1 MIRGLTFCFLMVS
14 GERIGFQENERF
26 RNEGNLDIETSEDE
40 KRRTTPRGR
49 SLKKKA
55 MTASTKLT
63 TGLRKRGNRVAD
75 CKYAAIS
82 IEDVRDAEEEK
93 AIRAFRQALLA
104 KDQLPPRFDDYH
116 TLLR

>member
-1 MIRGLTFCFLMVS
+1 MFLVIS
-14 GERIGFQENERF
+14 GEVIAFQENERF
-26 RNEGNLDIETSEDE
+26 RKEGNLDFETSEDE
-40 KRRTTPRGR
+40 KRRTTRGR

-63 TGLRKRGNRVAD
+63 HGLRKRGKRVAD

-93 AIRAFRQALLA
+93 AVRAFRQALLA
-104 KDQLPPRFDDYH
+104 KDQLPPRHDDYH
-116 TLLR
+116 TFLR